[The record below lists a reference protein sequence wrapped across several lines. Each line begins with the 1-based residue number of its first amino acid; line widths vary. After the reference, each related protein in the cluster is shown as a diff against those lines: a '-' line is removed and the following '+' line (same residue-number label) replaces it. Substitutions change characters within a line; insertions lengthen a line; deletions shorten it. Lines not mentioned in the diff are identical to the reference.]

1 MEETP
6 KLRPLDAGT
15 FDPKRWLGAVVGG
28 VVLGEALWSMLQLL
42 IRDGATP
49 AVMNLLG
56 QGPTQNREAFL
67 PQPLLL
73 AFVEVC
79 LAGILLVLI
88 LAWTNRGR
96 RVLRV
101 SVARAAS
108 TKERTP
114 AVPTPVA
121 SPPIVPSPAL
131 VPPATSVREQTP
143 LTVPQPVTRLEAALT
158 ETEPP
163 AAFSPAPESVPTA
176 TLFVTP
182 PVAAPVAPKPA
193 ESAQAKP
200 KTKPK
205 KPKPVYYN
213 IVGEPIESD
222 EE

>member
-42 IRDGATP
+42 IRDWATP

-88 LAWTNRGR
+88 FAWTNRGR
-96 RVLRV
+96 RVVRV
-101 SVARAAS
+101 SVARAS
-108 TKERTP
+108 TKERAP
-114 AVPTPVA
+114 AAPTPVA
-121 SPPIVPSPAL
+121 APPIVPATGPL
-131 VPPATSVREQTP
+131 ATSVREQTP
-143 LTVPQPVTRLEAALT
+143 PAMPQPVPRTEAT
-158 ETEPP
+158 ETQPS
-163 AAFSPAPESVPTA
+163 AFSPAPESVATPTR
-176 TLFVTP
+176 TIIP
-182 PVAAPVAPKPA
+182 PLPAAPVAAVPA

-200 KTKPK
+200 KSKPK

-213 IVGEPIESD
+213 IVGEPVESD
-222 EE
+222 DE

>member
-6 KLRPLDAGT
+6 KLRPVDAGT
-15 FDPKRWLGAVVGG
+15 FDPKRWVGAVVGG

-42 IRDGATP
+42 LRDWATP

-96 RVLRV
+96 RVVRV

-108 TKERTP
+108 MQERAP
-114 AVPTPVA
+114 AAPTPVA
-121 SPPIVPSPAL
+121 ASPIVP
-131 VPPATSVREQTP
+131 PPARVSPGTREPTP
-143 LTVPQPVTRLEAALT
+143 AAVPQSLPRTGAIETQPPVL
-158 ETEPP
+158 
-163 AAFSPAPESVPTA
+163 SPTPESVA
-176 TLFVTP
+176 F
-182 PVAAPVAPKPA
+182 PVAPPPA
-193 ESAQAKP
+193 ESAKAKP
-200 KTKPK
+200 KSKPK
-205 KPKPVYYN
+205 KSKPVYYN
-213 IVGEPIESD
+213 IVGEPVESD